1 MLNNIFIMKEN
12 SSLTEYL
19 INAKAFIHNITK
31 EHQNSLENLIA
42 EATSDCHDLESIFI
56 LIQAACNSQLICIT
70 RRKTI

>member
-42 EATSDCHDLESIFI
+42 EATLESIFI